1 MESLA
6 GSAQHHTAIVNGT
19 VLISVPAL
27 SNVSP
32 SSRVGPGSLCAA
44 LMLVALL
51 FPLVPVVVP
60 IPAPHAVCG
69 GCACRLLLA
78 RPAPAINDGGPG
90 VVCPGRRGAV
100 TSAFAWR
107 PDRSRCL
114 RGPGVGVIGSPH
126 VLRHSLVYLGRPC
139 ARRPGGRRAARP
151 RPPRSRGRSI
161 DQGRLRP
168 GTPRTMWTGGATPAE
183 QHASPAVK
191 TSNPCLPP
199 RDAQG
204 AVGGIRAWG
213 RIWAAGPAHLRP
225 YSHSRRSRI
234 RTAKSLPRTAQHESA
249 EPTARHRARLP
260 PTVTAPQSPS
270 HSRPEYAQP
279 TLTRASRAALVHR
292 NRSDKPTDAGPKLSP
307 RTQQSGLRPS
317 ARRAASPPPRRRHE
331 RPIFDLPT
339 SLLRNAQK

>member
-1 MESLA
+1 MESLE

-27 SNVSP
+27 SNVST
-32 SSRVGPGSLCAA
+32 SSWVGPGSLCAA

-100 TSAFAWR
+100 TSAFARR

-126 VLRHSLVYLGRPC
+126 VLRHGLVYLGRPC

-151 RPPRSRGRSI
+151 RPPRSRGRSSTRI
-161 DQGRLRP
+161 GGTHRPRP
-168 GTPRTMWTGGATPAE
+168 GPTPTD
-183 QHASPAVK
+183 
-191 TSNPCLPP
+191 
-199 RDAQG
+199 RD
-204 AVGGIRAWG
+204 RAP
-213 RIWAAGPAHLRP
+213 I
-225 YSHSRRSRI
+225 
-234 RTAKSLPRTAQHESA
+234 T
-249 EPTARHRARLP
+249 EPL
-260 PTVTAPQSPS
+260 AP
-270 HSRPEYAQP
+270 PEYAQP

-331 RPIFDLPT
+331 RPISTFRQACSGTPRSSGHRRTDGWSPAGCGRSPAPVGQRFRGAAGPPGVPMARPRT
-339 SLLRNAQK
+339 GGQEIAGVS

>member
-1 MESLA
+1 MESLE

-100 TSAFAWR
+100 TSAFARR

-114 RGPGVGVIGSPH
+114 RGPGVGVRQPPRSTAWPGLSWSS
-126 VLRHSLVYLGRPC
+126 LRSSTWWPSCCSSSASAFPRSIHRSRTTP
-139 ARRPGGRRAARP
+139 PGHTADDVDRWGNARRAARQ
-151 RPPRSRGRSI
+151 PRS
-161 DQGRLRP
+161 QN
-168 GTPRTMWTGGATPAE
+168 
-183 QHASPAVK
+183 Q
-191 TSNPCLPP
+191 
-199 RDAQG
+199 
-204 AVGGIRAWG
+204 
-213 RIWAAGPAHLRP
+213 
-225 YSHSRRSRI
+225 
-234 RTAKSLPRTAQHESA
+234 
-249 EPTARHRARLP
+249 
-260 PTVTAPQSPS
+260 
-270 HSRPEYAQP
+270 
-279 TLTRASRAALVHR
+279 
-292 NRSDKPTDAGPKLSP
+292 
-307 RTQQSGLRPS
+307 
-317 ARRAASPPPRRRHE
+317 
-331 RPIFDLPT
+331 
-339 SLLRNAQK
+339 

>member
-1 MESLA
+1 MESLE

-27 SNVSP
+27 SNVST
-32 SSRVGPGSLCAA
+32 SSWVGPGSLCAA

-90 VVCPGRRGAV
+90 VVCAGRRGAV

-107 PDRSRCL
+107 LDRSRCL
-114 RGPGVGVIGSPH
+114 RDPGVGVIGSPH

-151 RPPRSRGRSI
+151 RPPRSRGRSSTRI
-161 DQGRLRP
+161 GGTHRSPPGPTPTDRDRAPITEPVATRVRPADADQGVARGARAPRSERQAHRRGSQALAADATIRSPALRST
-168 GTPRTMWTGGATPAE
+168 GCLSAATQTPREA
-183 QHASPAVK
+183 
-191 TSNPCLPP
+191 NL
-199 RDAQG
+199 
-204 AVGGIRAWG
+204 
-213 RIWAAGPAHLRP
+213 
-225 YSHSRRSRI
+225 
-234 RTAKSLPRTAQHESA
+234 
-249 EPTARHRARLP
+249 
-260 PTVTAPQSPS
+260 
-270 HSRPEYAQP
+270 
-279 TLTRASRAALVHR
+279 
-292 NRSDKPTDAGPKLSP
+292 
-307 RTQQSGLRPS
+307 
-317 ARRAASPPPRRRHE
+317 
-331 RPIFDLPT
+331 DLPT